1 MDGIDG
7 GIVGGIV
14 AIVTAIAGGP
24 HLWRWLA
31 ERRRVA
37 LEAQRAEREAAQ
49 VERAK
54 VDAAEAR
61 LLKRLEAR
69 VSHLEEENAKL
80 HAENRELTQRLD
92 AKTREVDGVR
102 AAYALISEQHAILV
116 GRVKALETTIETLNA
131 ANAKSLERA
140 IAAALAKRDSQ
151 T

>member
-1 MDGIDG
+1 MDG

-14 AIVTAIAGGP
+14 TIAVAIAGGP
-24 HLWRWLA
+24 HLWRWLV
-31 ERRRVA
+31 ERRRLA
-37 LEAQRAEREAAQ
+37 LEAQRAAQQAQQTERT
-49 VERAK
+49 K
-54 VDAAEAR
+54 VDEAEAR
-61 LLKRLEAR
+61 LLTRLEAR

>member
-1 MDGIDG
+1 MDGG
-7 GIVGGIV
+7 LVG
-14 AIVTAIAGGP
+14 AIVTLAVTIAGGP
-24 HLWRWLA
+24 HLWRWLV
-31 ERRRVA
+31 ERRRVMI
-37 LEAQRAEREAAQ
+37 EAQRAERDAAQ
-49 VERAK
+49 TERAK
-54 VDAAEAR
+54 VDEAEAR

-92 AKTREVDGVR
+92 AKTREVEGVR

>member
-1 MDGIDG
+1 MDGG
-7 GIVGGIV
+7 LVG
-14 AIVTAIAGGP
+14 AIVTLAVTIAGGP
-24 HLWRWLA
+24 HLWRWLV
-31 ERRRVA
+31 ERRRVVI
-37 LEAQRAEREAAQ
+37 EAQRAERDAAQ
-49 VERAK
+49 TERAK
-54 VDAAEAR
+54 VDEAEAR

-92 AKTREVDGVR
+92 AKTREVEGVR